1 MTIDLD
7 KSVIRRARKAKG
19 LSLRKLADQMGVQ
32 HNSVAAWERA
42 DAAGVIK
49 INTRARALAALGV
62 EPNATPQPG
71 FQNRPVAEPAKL
83 ARREERVSYELSRA
97 VAKKLIDD
105 ADAVLS
111 VVPGNIEKIRPRVHG
126 SMATEWLDEWQRLS
140 RGSVGA
146 IIDVLLG
153 TDQHSIDM
161 RQNSPFAG
169 ALTQQERLEAI
180 GRARQ

>member
-1 MTIDLD
+1 
-7 KSVIRRARKAKG
+7 
-19 LSLRKLADQMGVQ
+19 
-32 HNSVAAWERA
+32 
-42 DAAGVIK
+42 
-49 INTRARALAALGV
+49 
-62 EPNATPQPG
+62 
-71 FQNRPVAEPAKL
+71 
-83 ARREERVSYELSRA
+83 
-97 VAKKLIDD
+97 
-105 ADAVLS
+105 VLS